1 MHWTGASKIQNGVQV
16 NLRPR
21 GSVFVAPAFGG
32 GALQPKIGHDSRVDQ
47 ARMALMGDMR

>member
-1 MHWTGASKIQNGVQV
+1 VQAKFKTGYKSIFAT
-16 NLRPR
+16 R